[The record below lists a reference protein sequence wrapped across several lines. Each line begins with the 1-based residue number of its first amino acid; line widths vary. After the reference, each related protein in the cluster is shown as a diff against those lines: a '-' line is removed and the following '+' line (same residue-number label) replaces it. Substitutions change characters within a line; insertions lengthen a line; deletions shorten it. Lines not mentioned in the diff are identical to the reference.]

1 MNCLRRKQMK
11 LWKLLKN
18 NIPRTSVLLHGSRM
32 LKVGVI
38 GAGRGVG
45 TTHFALMASNYFANG
60 LGYKTAV
67 VECNGHGDFVK
78 LYDET
83 KNMDGDMR
91 CFSYKGI
98 DCCICPTTD
107 ELGQLYMKNMMW

>member
-1 MNCLRRKQMK
+1 MEIIE
-11 LWKLLKN
+11 N
-18 NIPRTSVLLHGSRM
+18 NIPRTSALLHGSRM

-83 KNMDGDMR
+83 KIWMETCGV
-91 CFSYKGI
+91 FHIK
-98 DCCICPTTD
+98 
-107 ELGQLYMKNMMW
+107 ELIVAYARRQMN

>member
-1 MNCLRRKQMK
+1 MK

-18 NIPRTSVLLHGSRM
+18 NIPRTSALLHGSRM

-107 ELGQLYMKNMMW
+107 ELGQLCMKKYDVVI